1 MTGFISGTSKN
12 GFLFTEGRHL
22 SYSETTGVFY
32 KMRSKMCGVIFW
44 GVVPFILKSMTQTE
58 GGDDNTIDYMDKTKA
73 EVGQSSGCGF
83 CNCI

>member
-1 MTGFISGTSKN
+1 MG
-12 GFLFTEGRHL
+12 LF
-22 SYSETTGVFY
+22 
-32 KMRSKMCGVIFW
+32 FW
-44 GVVPFILKSMTQTE
+44 VVPFILKSMTQTE